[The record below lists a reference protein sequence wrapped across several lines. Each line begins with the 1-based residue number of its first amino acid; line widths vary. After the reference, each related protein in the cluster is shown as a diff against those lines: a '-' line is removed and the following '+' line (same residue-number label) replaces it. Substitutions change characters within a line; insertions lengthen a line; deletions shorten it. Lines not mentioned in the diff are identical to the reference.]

1 MVFLC
6 FGFRLVWTPPNLHK
20 KTFLFYLTD
29 TLDGEVPKNGYRT
42 VLLISTSAQ
51 FISEDLL
58 TLFGDGIAAESVVP
72 MTNNLVVTGE
82 EWVNL
87 FNGLKLGQS
96 DRV

>member
-1 MVFLC
+1 LVFLC
-6 FGFRLVWTPPNLHK
+6 FGFWLVWSLPNLHK
-20 KTFLFYLTD
+20 KTFLFYSID
-29 TLDGEVPKNGYRT
+29 TLDGEVP
-42 VLLISTSAQ
+42 STSAQ